1 MPSSRVLL
9 FLMFLGF
16 AVVTKVQGEIKIFD
30 VTKYGAIGDG
40 RIDNT
45 KAFFRAWNDACKWD
59 GNSGVLIPRG
69 TFLLGTITFTG
80 PCKKSTAF
88 QIKGVIRAPSNLK
101 RMTNPDQ
108 WIGFRYVDRLLV
120 NGRGTVDGQGDS
132 AWSFNSCA
140 EDPNCPSLPI
150 SMVFNFVT
158 NSRISGITSVNSKNA
173 HISLYGCHKVS
184 IDNIKITAP
193 YQSPNT
199 DGIKIGDSK
208 GIKITHSS
216 IGTGDD
222 CIALLSG
229 STNINVTDVTCGPG
243 HGISVGSLGRYA
255 NERNVHGLA
264 VRNCTFRGTTN
275 GVRIKTWASP
285 QANVASG
292 FTFENIFM
300 SNVENPIVIDQM
312 YCPHGSCNQ
321 KITSNVQIK
330 DVTYR
335 NIWGTS
341 STKVAVNF
349 QCSKTFPCENIVLQ
363 DIYLVHNGRDGA
375 ATSSCNFVDGDS
387 YGTQK
392 PPSCL

>member
-1 MPSSRVLL
+1 
-9 FLMFLGF
+9 MF
-16 AVVTKVQGEIKIFD
+16 
-30 VTKYGAIGDG
+30 
-40 RIDNT
+40 
-45 KAFFRAWNDACKWD
+45 
-59 GNSGVLIPRG
+59 P
-69 TFLLGTITFTG
+69 
-80 PCKKSTAF
+80 F
-88 QIKGVIRAPSNLK
+88 Q
-101 RMTNPDQ
+101 
-108 WIGFRYVDRLLV
+108 
-120 NGRGTVDGQGDS
+120 
-132 AWSFNSCA
+132 
-140 EDPNCPSLPI
+140 

-229 STNINVTDVTCGPG
+229 STNINVTDVSCGPG

-387 YGTQK
+387 YGNQK